1 MVKTNTLKIKNLNS
15 IFISGKKIIY
25 YLFLNVILITLF
37 YFYQI
42 TIITDNIYFIFFLN
56 SFLIIFFLI
65 TIYNIKIGL
74 YIFIFL
80 IPLLNFLPKIL
91 HLNDFSLIS
100 IIFLYLLVGIF
111 LNGFYESLNNNL
123 LTIFTKKLFFPKEL
137 LLPVFLF
144 SLMIIFSSLITIY
157 RYINFYPFITPYLH
171 NLNININGFKANDAI
186 IWVLK
191 FLSNYLIG
199 FLFLFIIYN
208 SIKTFKEIIIC
219 ITILLAST
227 VVSSFVIIYQFFFN
241 PSFGNFEPWITSGR
255 FNATFTDPNS
265 LGSFIVLIFPLIL
278 IAVIYFKK
286 WYLKLI
292 FLLIFL
298 LFLPLIYF
306 AGSRSSLIGIIISL
320 IIFIVIGL
328 KVLSKASKRNKSII
342 LTIIAIILIFF
353 ILFSAIL
360 LKTDNKLKVKIV
372 SSGVVMK
379 TIETINAAVLY
390 FKIDS
395 FKEAIKSV
403 SNYRYILWKRAFQMG
418 RDYPLSGVGSGTFI
432 IELPDYNWKY
442 DRGFLQ
448 VDYPGNYYLQIF
460 AEFGLP
466 GLILLLAIYSLII
479 RNFINYKCFTKK
491 FNLNDKNKLIIY
503 GLFIS
508 FISMVIILFFGSHTN
523 MTEIQ
528 LTFWLI
534 IGLMY
539 LYIKI
544 YKEKEALN
552 LITNLKGF
560 EILDYSN
567 YSDFF
572 DRPIKEIFKEKLVK
586 NKSGL
591 ISFIIILIIFM
602 TSFSYNS
609 CNNLSINIKQNLFK
623 WSDLNHTNSY
633 GFYNVENGSSDGPWW
648 TSYDASTSIKKTGN
662 IFSFALKAKNPDLL
676 TNPLFVK
683 IYIDNSYIKKF
694 KLSDY
699 NWHKY
704 TLKLPPSNRTAI
716 TFTVIPSRTWN
727 PKKWGISD
735 DDRDLGVMVGNI
747 EFSK

>member
-1 MVKTNTLKIKNLNS
+1 MVKTNTLKIKNLKS
-15 IFISGKKIIY
+15 IFISEKKIIY
-25 YLFLNVILITLF
+25 YLFLTVILITLF

-42 TIITDNIYFIFFLN
+42 TITPDNIYFNFFLN

-74 YIFIFL
+74 YVFIFL
-80 IPLLNFLPKIL
+80 IPLLNFIPNIL
-91 HLNDFSLIS
+91 HLNDFSIIS
-100 IIFLYLLVGIF
+100 IIFLYLLTGIF
-111 LNGFYESLNNNL
+111 LNGFYESLNNNF

-137 LLPVFLF
+137 FLPIFLF
-144 SLMIIFSSLITIY
+144 SLIIIISSLITIY

-171 NLNININGFKANDAI
+171 NLNVNINGFKANDAI

-199 FLFLFIIYN
+199 FLLLFIIYN
-208 SIKTFKEIIIC
+208 SIKTFKEVIIC
-219 ITILLAST
+219 IIILLAST

-328 KVLSKASKRNKSII
+328 KRLSKASKRNKSII
-342 LTIIAIILIFF
+342 LTIIATILIIV
-353 ILFSAIL
+353 ILFTAIL

-372 SSGVVMK
+372 SSGVIMK

-395 FKEAIKSV
+395 LKEAIKSV

-418 RDYPLSGVGSGTFI
+418 RDYPFSGVGSGTFI
-432 IELPDYNWKY
+432 IELSDYNWKY

-466 GLILLLAIYSLII
+466 GLILLLAIYALII
-479 RNFINYKCFTKK
+479 KKFINYKYFIKK
-491 FNLNDKNKLIIY
+491 FNLTDKNKLIIY
-503 GLFIS
+503 GLFTS
-508 FISMVIILFFGSHTN
+508 FISMVIILIFGSHTN

-539 LYIKI
+539 SYIKI
-544 YKEKEALN
+544 YKEKVILN
-552 LITNLKGF
+552 STFNLKEF
-560 EILDYSN
+560 EISDYNNSSN
-567 YSDFF
+567 SSV
-572 DRPIKEIFKEKLVK
+572 KEVFKEKLVID
-586 NKSGL
+586 KSRL
-591 ISFIIILIIFM
+591 ISFIIILIIFI
-602 TSFSYNS
+602 TNFSYCS
-609 CNNLSINIKQNLFK
+609 CNNLSINIKQNLFR

-633 GFYNVENGSSDGPWW
+633 GFYNTENGSSVNGPWW
-648 TSYDASTSIKKTGN
+648 TSYDASTSIKKTGD
-662 IFSFALKAKNPDLL
+662 IFSFALKAKNPDLP

-704 TLKLPPSNRTAI
+704 TLKLPATNRNAI
-716 TFTVIPSRTWN
+716 TFTIIPSRTWN
-727 PKKWGISD
+727 PEKWGISD

-747 EFSK
+747 EFLK